1 MNFKLLLTKT
11 SFPLLFLLFTLPV
24 IAQNRVVTGRVTD
37 SKDTTGVIGAS
48 VTVRGGKGG
57 VQTNSEGS
65 FTINV
70 PPNATTIVVS
80 SVGFDQQE
88 VSISGKTVLN
98 ISLVATN
105 SALNEVVV
113 VGYGTSRKRDLTGS
127 VSSVSAKDFNRGQI
141 NSPQQLLQGKVPGL
155 QITNS
160 SGQPGGITV
169 VKIRGNNSIRA
180 GNTPL
185 YVVDGVPLDG
195 RSPRPGFNASGVGQT
210 PGGDPLTFINPSEVA
225 SIDVLK
231 DASAS
236 AIYGSRGANGVI
248 LITTKKGA
256 VGPAKIEA
264 GASVGF
270 SDVMRNVDV
279 LDASQYRSALKQ
291 YNAPLTDSGA
301 SVDPF
306 KAILRSSFTQN
317 YSLAL
322 SGGSDNG
329 RYRASFFASDQDGII
344 LKTNLKKYV
353 GNFNGQYK
361 FFDKRLS
368 IDFSATMANIGEHI
382 APISQDAGSAGNLIS
397 LGLVWNPTLSLYNK
411 NGTYNQTNPS
421 GQVNPLALSDAYN
434 DITSIT
440 TILGNFNAA
449 YKITPWLEYRLLYGI
464 NYGTAG
470 RSAEIQGWIRA
481 TGGDAPGNGLA
492 AVLDNKLF
500 SQIVTHTLNF
510 NHKIAK
516 GLTLNALAGYE
527 YWKTN
532 YKGSGSSVFGFDYNL
547 DQTKLIGIHYYDNM
561 QDGKKAN
568 LNTFSFKEPTIEIQS
583 YFARAVLNY
592 QDKYLFTGTFRADGS
607 SKFGSNNKYAY
618 FPSLAVAW
626 NITNEN
632 FMKNLPLFNSLKLR
646 AAYGETGNQEFA
658 SDAALDVYRY
668 TSNSSNELV
677 HPGNPSLKWE
687 TVKAVDIGLDFA
699 IVKGRIYGSVDYFTK
714 KTNAPLFLNPIS
726 QPGPANGASIYVN
739 LNGASITNKGVEF
752 GVGADIV
759 QTANFN
765 WSINA
770 NVTFVKNK
778 FIYPPSGVS
787 PLVFTGALNGQGTSG
802 AFSEAI
808 AHNQP
813 IDVFYLNRFSG
824 YDKDGIG
831 IYTTTPEYVGDPNPT
846 TFVGFTTDLT
856 YKKLTLNIG
865 THGSFGNK
873 IYNNTAMSV
882 LNISNIIGGRNIA
895 SGIVSTSE
903 NTANAITPS
912 TRFLESG
919 NFLKVGNVSLRYNFG
934 NIGNTIK
941 GLSIYASANNLF
953 VITKYKGFDPEVN
966 VDKSLNG
973 IPSLGI
979 DYIGYPTQ
987 RTFLFGLN
995 FSL

>member
-1 MNFKLLLTKT
+1 MTIKRLLTT
-11 SFPLLFLLFTLPV
+11 GFFSLLFILLTQALSAQTKV
-24 IAQNRVVTGRVTD
+24 ISGKVTD
-37 SKDTTGVIGAS
+37 STGSGVPGAS
-48 VTVRGGKGG
+48 VTVRGARTG
-57 VQTNSEGS
+57 VQTNAEGVFQIS
-65 FTINV
+65 V
-70 PPNATTIVVS
+70 PSNATSITVS
-80 SVGFDQQE
+80 SVGYDSQE
-88 VSISGKTVLN
+88 LSIAGLTSVDV
-98 ISLVATN
+98 SLVSAN
-105 SALNEVVV
+105 AALNEVVV
-113 VGYGTSRKRDLTGS
+113 VGYGTVRKRDLTGS
-127 VSSVSAKDFNRGQI
+127 VSSVQAKDFNRGQI

-160 SGQPGGITV
+160 SGQPGGITI

-248 LITTKKGA
+248 LLTTKKGA
-256 VGPAKIEA
+256 SGPVKIEA
-264 GASVGF
+264 GASAGF
-270 SDVMRNVDV
+270 SDVMRKVDV
-279 LDASQYRSALKQ
+279 LDASGYRAALKQ
-291 YNAPLTDSGA
+291 FNAPLSDSGA

-306 KAILRSSFTQN
+306 KSILRSSFTQN

-322 SGGSDNG
+322 SGGSGENG

-353 GNFNGQYK
+353 ANFNGQNK
-361 FFDKRLS
+361 FFDRKLS
-368 IDFSATMANIGEHI
+368 IDYNITAANVGENI

-397 LGLVWNPTLSLYNK
+397 LGLIWNPTLPLVRS
-411 NGTYNQTNPS
+411 NGLFNQENQS
-421 GQVNPLALSDAYN
+421 GQVNPLALSAAYN
-434 DITSIT
+434 DVTSIT
-440 TILGNFNAA
+440 TLLGSFNAA

-464 NYGTAG
+464 NYGTAN
-470 RSAEIQGWIRA
+470 RKAEIQGWIRA
-481 TGGDAPGNGLA
+481 TGGDAPGNGIT
-492 AVLDNKLF
+492 AVLNNTLT
-500 SQIVTHTLNF
+500 SQLLTHTLNI
-510 NHKIAK
+510 NQKI
-516 GLTLNALAGYE
+516 GNDLNLTALAGYE

-532 YKGSGSSVFGFDYNL
+532 YGGNATSVFGFNYNL
-547 DQTKLIGIHYYDNM
+547 DQSNLIGIHYYDNI
-561 QDGKKAN
+561 QNGNRAN
-568 LNTFSFKEPTIEIQS
+568 LNTFGFKDPRVEIQS

-607 SKFGSNNKYAY
+607 SKFGKNNKYAY
-618 FPSLAVAW
+618 FPSFAVAW
-626 NITNEN
+626 NLSNEN
-632 FMKNLPLFNSLKLR
+632 FIKDISFFNSLRLR

-658 SDAALDVYRY
+658 SDAPLDVYRY
-668 TSNSSNELV
+668 NSFGSNSV
-677 HPGNPSLKWE
+677 AHFGNNNLKWE
-687 TVKAVDIGLDFA
+687 TVESIDIGLDFA
-699 IVKGRIYGSVDYFTK
+699 VFAGRIYGAVDYFNK
-714 KTNAPLFLNPIS
+714 KTNDPLFLRVIA
-726 QPGPANGASIYVN
+726 QPTPSTGATIYEN
-739 LNGASITNKGVEF
+739 LAGAYITNKGVEI

-759 QTANFN
+759 QTENFN

-778 FIYPPSGVS
+778 FVYPILGENPFA
-787 PLVFTGALNGQGTSG
+787 FTGALNGQGTSG
-802 AFSEAI
+802 AFSQSI
-808 AHNQP
+808 SHNQP
-813 IDVFYLNRFSG
+813 INVYYLNTFNG
-824 YDKDGIG
+824 FDKDGIG
-831 IYTTTPEYVGDPNPT
+831 IYSTIPGYVGDPNPS
-846 TFVGFTTDLT
+846 TFVGFTTDLR
-856 YKKLTLNIG
+856 YKKLSLNIG

-895 SGIVSTSE
+895 SSLVSAGE

-919 NFLKVGNVSLRYNFG
+919 NYLKVGNVSLRYTFG
-934 NIGNTIK
+934 DIGNTLK
-941 GLSIYASANNLF
+941 GLSVFASANNLF

-966 VDKSLNG
+966 VDKALNG

>member
-1 MNFKLLLTKT
+1 MYFKLLLKGI
-11 SFPLLFLLFTLPV
+11 SVSLLFVLSTLSLL
-24 IAQNRVVTGRVTD
+24 AQNKVITGRVTD
-37 SKDTTGVIGAS
+37 SKDTSGVVGAS
-48 VTVRGGKGG
+48 IIVRGGKGG

-65 FTINV
+65 FTISV
-70 PPNATTIVVS
+70 PPNATTLVIS
-80 SVGFDQQE
+80 SVGFDRQE
-88 VSISGKTVLN
+88 ISIAGKTNLSV
-98 ISLVATN
+98 SLVAAN
-105 SALNEVVV
+105 AALNEVVV
-113 VGYGTSRKRDLTGS
+113 VGYGTVRKRDLTGS
-127 VSSVSAKDFNRGQI
+127 VSSIQAKDFNRGQI

-160 SGQPGGITV
+160 SGQPGGITI

-180 GNTPL
+180 GNNPL

-195 RSPRPGFNASGVGQT
+195 RSPRPGFNASGVGTT

-231 DASAS
+231 DASAA

-256 VGPAKIEA
+256 VGPAKLEA

-270 SDVMRNVDV
+270 SDVMRKVDV
-279 LDASQYRSALKQ
+279 LNASQYRAALNQ
-291 YNAPLTDSGA
+291 YNAPKSDSGA
-301 SVDPF
+301 SIDPF

-322 SGGSDNG
+322 SGGNDNG
-329 RYRASFFASDQDGII
+329 KYRASFFASDQDGII

-368 IDFSATMANIGEHI
+368 IDFSATMANVGEHI
-382 APISQDAGSAGNLIS
+382 APISQDAGSGGNLIS
-397 LGLVWNPTLSLYNK
+397 LGLIWNPTLSLYNR
-411 NGTYNQTNPS
+411 NGTYNQANPS
-421 GQVNPLALSDAYN
+421 GQVNPLALSAAYN
-434 DITSIT
+434 DVTDIT
-440 TILGNFNAA
+440 TLLGSFNAA
-449 YKITPWLEYRLLYGI
+449 YKITPWLEYRLLYGL

-470 RSAEIQGWIRA
+470 RKAEIQGWIRA
-481 TGGDAPGNGLA
+481 TGGNAPGNGLA
-492 AVLDNKLF
+492 AVLNNKLT
-500 SQIVTHTLNF
+500 SQIITHTLNF
-510 NHKIAK
+510 NKKITT

-532 YKGSGSSVFGFDYNL
+532 YSGNGTSVYGFDYNL
-547 DQTKLIGIHYYDNM
+547 DQTKLIDLHYYDNI

-568 LNTFSFKEPTIEIQS
+568 LNTFSFKDPTIEIQS

-592 QDKYLFTGTFRADGS
+592 EDKYLFTGTFRADGS
-607 SKFGSNNKYAY
+607 SKFGKNNKYAY
-618 FPSLAVAW
+618 FPSFAVAW
-626 NITNEN
+626 NLTNEN
-632 FMKNLPLFNSLKLR
+632 FMKDISFINSLKIR
-646 AAYGETGNQEFA
+646 AAYGETGNQEFPA
-658 SDAALDVYRY
+658 DAPLDVYRY
-668 TSNSSNELV
+668 NSN
-677 HPGNPSLKWE
+677 GNSPAAHFKNDTLKWE

-699 IVKGRIYGSVDYFTK
+699 IWKGRIYGAIDYFNK
-714 KTNAPLFLNPIS
+714 KTNNPLFLTPIA
-726 QPGPANGASIYVN
+726 QPSPSTGASVFKNLPNSYV
-739 LNGASITNKGVEF
+739 SNKGVEI

-759 QTANFN
+759 QTNNFN

-778 FIYPPSGVS
+778 FIYPPSGTS
-787 PLVFTGALNGQGTSG
+787 PLQFTGALNGQGTSG
-802 AFSEAI
+802 AFSESI
-808 AHNQP
+808 SHNQP

-831 IYTTTPEYVGDPNPT
+831 IYSTVPEYVGDPNPS
-846 TFVGFTTDLT
+846 TFVGFSTDLN
-856 YKKLTLNIG
+856 YKKLSLNIG

-895 SGIVSTSE
+895 AGIVSTSE

-919 NFLKVGNVSLRYNFG
+919 NYLKLGNVSLRYTFG
-934 NIGNTIK
+934 NVGSTIK
-941 GLSIYASANNLF
+941 GLSVYVSGNNLF
-953 VITKYKGFDPEVN
+953 VISKYKGFDPEVN
-966 VDKSLNG
+966 VDKALNG

-987 RTFLFGLN
+987 RTLLFGLN